1 MSLRFVPVLL
11 LALAIGCSGGEPA
24 PEPTPEATP
33 VAKPKPTPPPTPE
46 PLAEPDAALLDVAG
60 ASATAPDTFTIKFVT
75 SEGDMLVDVTRA
87 WAPNGADRIY
97 NLVKIGYFNEVAF
110 FRVIQGFMAQTG
122 IHGHPKVAAVW
133 RDAKIE
139 DDPVVESNK
148 PGYVSFA
155 TAGPNTRTTQ
165 FFVNFGD
172 NTRLDGMGF
181 APFGKL
187 QDVETLNKLYAGYG
201 EGAPMGRGPDQGQV
215 QRSGNSYLKARFPD
229 LDYIKSAEIVGQ

>member
-1 MSLRFVPVLL
+1 MSLRIVPVLL
-11 LALAIGCSGGEPA
+11 LSFVLGCASAE
-24 PEPTPEATP
+24 PEATP
-33 VAKPKPTPPPTPE
+33 TPEPTAAATPKATPRPTPE
-46 PLAEPDAALLDVAG
+46 PLAEPDPALLAPE
-60 ASATAPDTFTIKFVT
+60 AATAEAPATYTVKLVT
-75 SEGDMLVDVTRA
+75 SEGDMLIDVTRA
-87 WAPNGADRIY
+87 WAPKGADRFY
-97 NLVKIGYFNEVAF
+97 NLVKIGYFQDVAF

-122 IHGHPKVAAVW
+122 IHGHPKVAAAW
-133 RDAKIE
+133 RNARI
-139 DDPVVESNK
+139 DDDEVKESNK

-187 QDVETLNKLYAGYG
+187 RDMDTLNKLYAGYG

-215 QRSGNSYLKARFPD
+215 QSQGNAYLKARFPE
-229 LDYIKSAEIVGQ
+229 LDYILSAEIVQ